1 MRRRGH
7 AGAPRVE
14 MLPLIDVVFLLL
26 VVFIY
31 SMLTMVR
38 SYVIPVELPELG
50 TGETRDL
57 PSVLVV
63 SLEADGRLM
72 VGGAEAE
79 IDGLK
84 ETVATLRDANPELEV
99 LVNADAAARHG
110 DVVQIFDRIRAA
122 GQDRVLIVGRPDDE
136 G

>member
-1 MRRRGH
+1 MRRRGRT
-7 AGAPRVE
+7 AAPRLE

-38 SYVIPVELPELG
+38 SYVIPVELPALG

-63 SLEADGRLM
+63 SMEEDGTLK
-72 VGGAEAE
+72 VGGETAAL
-79 IDGLK
+79 DDLK
-84 ETVATLRDANPELEV
+84 DRVFALRGENPDLEV

-110 DVVQIFDRIRAA
+110 DVVRVFDRIRAA
-122 GQDRVLIVGRPDDE
+122 GQDRVLIVGRPDD
-136 G
+136 GG

>member
-1 MRRRGH
+1 MTFT
-7 AGAPRVE
+7 PRTKGPRLE

-31 SMLTMVR
+31 SMITMVR
-38 SYVIPVELPELG
+38 SYVIPVELPSVT

-63 SLEADGRLM
+63 SLEADGSLM
-72 VGGAEAE
+72 VGGEAAELE
-79 IDGLK
+79 GVK
-84 ETVATLRDANPELEV
+84 ERVAALRDENPDLEV
-99 LVNADAAARHG
+99 LVNADAAAPHG
-110 DVVQIFDRIRAA
+110 EVVRIFDRIRAA

-136 G
+136 

>member
-1 MRRRGH
+1 VRRRGQ
-7 AGAPRVE
+7 AGAPRLE

-38 SYVIPVELPELG
+38 SYVIPVELPALG
-50 TGETRDL
+50 TGESRDL

-63 SLEADGRLM
+63 SLEKEGRLL
-72 VGGAEAE
+72 VGGADAE
-79 IDGLK
+79 IEGLK
-84 ETVATLRDANPELEV
+84 DHVAELRATNPELEV

-110 DVVQIFDRIRAA
+110 DVVRVFDRIRAA
-122 GQDRVLIVGRPDDE
+122 GQDRVLIVGRPDED